1 MSKTWHNN
9 SLHTNR
15 RPAAVGALIVRRLF
29 LGGHMRLIGTLLVLT
44 VVAGYSRTDS
54 SDVSNSG
61 QSPTN
66 AEQSLF
72 DADELGTVNLPVSC
86 NEVAAAGMEHGL
98 ALLHHMAYTEA
109 DLVFQTVLE
118 EDPSCG
124 MGYWGRA
131 MTLIHPLWADIPTE
145 AELDQGSAFVEQALA
160 LGPKTERER
169 AYIDAVGA
177 YFRDAHQ
184 RGARESVISFHQGW
198 QNVHERFP
206 EDWEATAFY
215 ALTSIS
221 VGRFGVGEPL
231 ASRTAAG
238 ALMEELLARVPDH
251 PAGHH
256 YLIHAYDTPT
266 LAPRALEVA
275 RSYGKLT
282 PEVPHALHMPT
293 HIFKQ
298 LGLWSESI
306 ALNERSA
313 AAAWE
318 QGQRDNIIQFHY
330 VHALSY
336 QIYAYL
342 QTGQDTEAQAVR
354 DRASSVEGPF
364 SGMNIHAF
372 AAHLAEIPVQYA
384 LERHAWEEA
393 SQLEPRL
400 PASFPWDR
408 YSQFDAITYFGRTIG
423 SARSGDARAARE
435 ALVQLQSTVIGTG
448 PRGTASYLLW
458 DGQTLSMAAQAW
470 VEYAEGK
477 FEQAVTTIR
486 AAVERST
493 SLPPGNW
500 PLTLP
505 PGELLGDMYLE
516 LGRNSEA
523 LTTYEA
529 VLERLPNR
537 FNSLYGAGRSAELGG
552 DTQKAMDYYRKLVEV
567 SAKADTE
574 RESLR
579 QAKSYLS
586 SN

>member
-1 MSKTWHNN
+1 MFTDIVGYTALMGEDEQKAFELLKNN
-9 SLHTNR
+9 TEHAMPRAS
-15 RPAAVGALIVRRLF
+15 F
-29 LGGHMRLIGTLLVLT
+29 LLLVLLAGIISMSGCTSPGAT
-44 VVAGYSRTDS
+44 VPEERF
-54 SDVSNSG
+54 
-61 QSPTN
+61 
-66 AEQSLF
+66 LF
-72 DADELGTVNLPVSC
+72 NADEVGTVNLPVSC
-86 NEVAAAGMEHGL
+86 NEGAAAKMKHGL

-109 DLVFQTVLE
+109 DLVFQAVVE

-131 MTLIHPLWADIPTE
+131 MTLIHPLWPDTPTE
-145 AELDQGSAFVEQALA
+145 AQLDQGSAFVEQALA

-184 RGARESVISFHQGW
+184 RGERESVISFHQGW

-215 ALTSIS
+215 ALTSIA
-221 VGRFGVGEPL
+221 VDRFGVGEPL

-238 ALMEELLARVPDH
+238 ALMEKLLARVPDH

-275 RSYGKLT
+275 RSYAELT

-293 HIFKQ
+293 HIFKH

-306 ALNERSA
+306 DLNERSA

-318 QGQRDNIIQFHY
+318 QGQRNNIIEFHY
-330 VHALSY
+330 PHALAFLL
-336 QIYAYL
+336 YAYL

-364 SGMNIHAF
+364 SGLNLTAF

-384 LERHAWEEA
+384 LERHTWEEA
-393 SQLEPRL
+393 GQLEPRL
-400 PASFPWDR
+400 PASFPWDGR
-408 YSQFDAITYFGRTIG
+408 FAQYDAVTYFGRTIG
-423 SARSGDARAARE
+423 YARSGDAEAARE
-435 ALVQLQSTVIGTG
+435 ALVQLQSAVVGTG
-448 PRGTASYLLW
+448 TRGTVSYLIW

-477 FEQAVTTIR
+477 VEQAVTTM
-486 AAVERST
+486 AAAAERST

-500 PLTLP
+500 PLPLP
-505 PGELLGDMYLE
+505 PGELLGDMYFE
-516 LGRNSEA
+516 LGRYDKA
-523 LTTYEA
+523 ITTYEA
-529 VLERLPNR
+529 VLDRLPNR
-537 FNSLYGAGRSAELGG
+537 FNSLSGAARSAEMSGKT
-552 DTQKAMDYYRKLVEV
+552 DKAKEYYSKLIEIVVE
-567 SAKADTE
+567 
-574 RESLR
+574 ESTR
-579 QAKSYLS
+579 PAVEQARAFLDSV
-586 SN
+586 